1 MITIRR
7 LLIREFL
14 IVGSIAVLAL
24 MGIRGTFE
32 LWALREQAT
41 SQAEAS
47 GRLVADAILHQT
59 RGAEDLGGALALM
72 WRRGQLAPGQPGTEL
87 ALEALLRQST
97 AENIVLADSS
107 GRLSNAH
114 RDGSGF
120 VTRSLSGD
128 GRLVETR
135 WDADGHPADRREL
148 EVPALDYTQRPW
160 FRQAME
166 APAPSWTP
174 AYAFIQPEV
183 QGITYCLRALDGQGR
198 VLGVVGVDLRLDK
211 LSDLMQRDRPSPSA
225 EVCLLTPD
233 GQALPSPS
241 DADQAE
247 LGRKALASA
256 AAAEGWPMVRASGRL
271 WALHKARL
279 EGPGWTL
286 VTAIPLSDLVAR
298 PRRITLVSLLV
309 GILTLTIIAVRL
321 AAVARRVTQP
331 LTELARGSE
340 GLLSGQPV
348 PLPLTDLE
356 ELAQVRQALEAASSG
371 AQERRRLEL
380 ELQRVQRLEMAG
392 AMASGL
398 AHDLNNHLST
408 IQGQLDLMALKM
420 PGETSDARL
429 ARAQDAAE
437 RMARLLQD
445 LVAFGKPRAI
455 AADPVDL
462 NALVSEAGRLLEHS
476 RGKRMQVELDLDPA
490 LPPVAG
496 DRIQLEQV
504 ILNLGFNAKDA
515 TPEGGQ
521 LSLKTGRQG
530 GEAFFE
536 VRDTGT
542 GMSPEVREKLFTPF
556 FSTKGDTKGTGLGL
570 AMAASIVKAHHGR
583 ILVESEPGFGSAFT
597 VWLPLAEGAV

>member
-1 MITIRR
+1 
-7 LLIREFL
+7 
-14 IVGSIAVLAL
+14 
-24 MGIRGTFE
+24 
-32 LWALREQAT
+32 
-41 SQAEAS
+41 
-47 GRLVADAILHQT
+47 
-59 RGAEDLGGALALM
+59 
-72 WRRGQLAPGQPGTEL
+72 
-87 ALEALLRQST
+87 
-97 AENIVLADSS
+97 
-107 GRLSNAH
+107 
-114 RDGSGF
+114 
-120 VTRSLSGD
+120 
-128 GRLVETR
+128 
-135 WDADGHPADRREL
+135 
-148 EVPALDYTQRPW
+148 
-160 FRQAME
+160 
-166 APAPSWTP
+166 
-174 AYAFIQPEV
+174 
-183 QGITYCLRALDGQGR
+183 
-198 VLGVVGVDLRLDK
+198 
-211 LSDLMQRDRPSPSA
+211 
-225 EVCLLTPD
+225 
-233 GQALPSPS
+233 
-241 DADQAE
+241 
-247 LGRKALASA
+247 
-256 AAAEGWPMVRASGRL
+256 
-271 WALHKARL
+271 
-279 EGPGWTL
+279 
-286 VTAIPLSDLVAR
+286 
-298 PRRITLVSLLV
+298 
-309 GILTLTIIAVRL
+309 
-321 AAVARRVTQP
+321 
-331 LTELARGSE
+331 
-340 GLLSGQPV
+340 
-348 PLPLTDLE
+348 
-356 ELAQVRQALEAASSG
+356 LAQVRQALEAASSG

-597 VWLPLAEGAV
+597 VWLPLAEAAV